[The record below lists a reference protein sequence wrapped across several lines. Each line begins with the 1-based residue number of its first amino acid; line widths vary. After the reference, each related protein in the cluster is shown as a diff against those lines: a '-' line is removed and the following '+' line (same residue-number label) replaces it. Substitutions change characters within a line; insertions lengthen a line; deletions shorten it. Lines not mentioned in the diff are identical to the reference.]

1 MPNLVPVLLP
11 LLEEHRL
18 PGLDAGPRVI
28 YPHYQG
34 YSLANLPSSIC
45 SWLGVPSFGAS
56 PLAETILNSFPQ
68 GGPFQNVIL
77 LLVDGLGLKQFQRL
91 LQPEHE
97 KTIGSSVW
105 TRLLPDALLSPLTSV
120 VPSTTSAAL
129 TTLWTGVLPAEH
141 GIVGYEVWLKEYSV
155 IANMIFHSPASFSG
169 DTGGLKRA
177 GFQPEAFLPVPT
189 LGPHLVEHG
198 VQPYSFQPGSIARS
212 GLSVMHMPQVNIVP
226 YRTLSDLWVSLAN
239 LLESRPGERKY
250 IYSYWGDLDEL
261 MHRYGPDDERVM
273 LELASFSLLL
283 ERFLAGLRNR
293 GRRNTLF
300 LMLADHGQIFTPR
313 NSSFEL
319 KNHPDLAG
327 CLSMLPSGEG
337 RFSYLFVRPGR
348 ETQVQAYVEH
358 AWHGQFRLLPVDQV
372 VRSGLL
378 GDANRFPRV
387 LDRLGDWI
395 LIAQDDAYLWW
406 ADRENPMLGRHGGLN
421 SAEMLVPLVGML
433 L

>member
-1 MPNLVPVLLP
+1 MPNLVPALLQ
-11 LLEEHRL
+11 LLEQHRL
-18 PGLDAGPRVI
+18 PGLDVGTRVI

-34 YSLANLPSSIC
+34 YSLANVPSSVC
-45 SWLGVPSFGAS
+45 GWLGVPPFGAP
-56 PLAETILNSFPQ
+56 PLAETILNSLT
-68 GGPFQNVIL
+68 GPFQNVIL

-97 KTIGSSVW
+97 KTVGSSVW
-105 TRLLPDALLSPLTSV
+105 TRLLPEALLFPLTSV

-177 GFQPEAFLPVPT
+177 GFQPETFLPVPT
-189 LGPHLVEHG
+189 LGPHLVKHG
-198 VQPYSFQPGSIARS
+198 VQPYSFQPSSIARS
-212 GLSVMHMPQVNIVP
+212 GLSVMHMPQVNCVP
-226 YRTLSDLWVSLAN
+226 YRTLSDLWVTLAN
-239 LLESRPGERKY
+239 LLESRPDERKY
-250 IYSYWGDLDEL
+250 VYAYWGDLDEL
-261 MHRYGPDDERVM
+261 MHRYGPEDERVM

-283 ERFLAGLRNR
+283 ERFLVGLHNR
-293 GRRNTLF
+293 RRRNTLF

-313 NSSFEL
+313 NSSYEL
-319 KNHPDLAG
+319 KNHPDLAN

-348 ETQVQAYVEH
+348 EAQVQAYVAQ
-358 AWHGQFRLLPVDQV
+358 AWHGQFRLLPVEQV
-372 VRSGLL
+372 ARAGLL
-378 GDANRFPRV
+378 GDANRFPRL

-406 ADRENPMLGRHGGLN
+406 ADRENPLLGRHGGLS
-421 SAEMLVPLVGML
+421 SAEMLVPLVGMVL
-433 L
+433 

>member
-1 MPNLVPVLLP
+1 MPNMVPALLP

-45 SWLGVPSFGAS
+45 GWLGVPPFGAP

-77 LLVDGLGLKQFQRL
+77 LLVDGMGLKQFQRL
-91 LQPEHE
+91 SQPEHE
-97 KTIGSSVW
+97 KSVGSSVW
-105 TRLLPDALLSPLTSV
+105 TRLLADALLAPLTSV

-141 GIVGYEVWLKEYSV
+141 GIVGYEVWLKEFSV
-155 IANMIFHSPASFSG
+155 IANMIFHSPASFRGETG
-169 DTGGLKRA
+169 DLRRA
-177 GFQPEAFLPVPT
+177 GFQPENFLPVPT
-189 LGPHLVEHG
+189 LGPHLVEYG
-198 VQPYSFQPGSIARS
+198 VQPYSFQPNSIARS
-212 GLSVMHMPQVNIVP
+212 GLSTMHMPQVNIVP
-226 YRTLSDLWVSLAN
+226 YRTLSDLWVTLTN
-239 LLESRPGERKY
+239 LLESHPDERKY

-283 ERFLAGLRNR
+283 ERFLVGLRNR

-313 NSSFEL
+313 NSSYEL
-319 KNHPDLAG
+319 KNHPDLAN
-327 CLSMLPSGEG
+327 CLAMLPSGEG
-337 RFSYLFVRPGR
+337 RFSYLFVHPGR
-348 ETQVQAYVEH
+348 EAQVQAYVER
-358 AWHGQFRLLPVDQV
+358 AWHGQFRLLPVEQV
-372 VRSGLL
+372 VHSGLL
-378 GDANRFPRV
+378 GDASRFPRV
-387 LDRLGDWI
+387 MDRLGDWI

-406 ADRENPMLGRHGGLN
+406 AERENPMLGRHGGLS
-421 SAEMLVPLVGML
+421 SAEMLVPFIGMAL
-433 L
+433 